1 MDDTPEVIEP
11 DTITSNYTDDT
22 PEDNEPYI
30 DTILNAIQTSIPPIL
45 TPPILT
51 RNTTTTYNN
60 YIHEPNVFT
69 PNNTGYTGYTGYTQ
83 NNNETDNFDSIF
95 TDMLLTPP
103 TLTRGETNIYPHDIV
118 YERPTLIRT
127 DTVIQ
132 SNGIDYPDG
141 ENIDSVCRQILFG
154 EHEPIDD
161 SIDDSINDS
170 IDDSMVDSIDDYI
183 EKYYVTEYNSSP
195 EVNSGG
201 TSLENRS
208 ISAINVIDGGS
219 NDKTIEIT
227 RQFSNHIDYIFS
239 GPDDGIYD
247 AMNKGIK
254 VATGDVIGILNSDDF
269 YPNSFVVS
277 NVAESFEKH
286 NCDAV
291 YGDLV
296 YVKANNIDKIR
307 RYWKAGEYTTSK
319 IKNGWMLPHPT
330 FFVKKKIYN
339 RHGLYNI
346 DLRSAAD
353 YEMILRLLYKHN
365 ISVHY
370 IPMILVNMRTG
381 GESNRSFLNRI
392 KANREDS
399 LAWKR
404 NQLNKPM
411 LIRFTKP
418 LQKLRQFFLK
428 PDL

>member
-1 MDDTPEVIEP
+1 MINKLKISIITVSLNSE
-11 DTITSNYTDDT
+11 DTI
-22 PEDNEPYI
+22 
-30 DTILNAIQTSIPPIL
+30 
-45 TPPILT
+45 
-51 RNTTTTYNN
+51 RNTIESIISQHYDNIE
-60 YIHEPNVFT
+60 YI
-69 PNNTGYTGYTGYTQ
+69 
-83 NNNETDNFDSIF
+83 
-95 TDMLLTPP
+95 
-103 TLTRGETNIYPHDIV
+103 
-118 YERPTLIRT
+118 
-127 DTVIQ
+127 
-132 SNGIDYPDG
+132 
-141 ENIDSVCRQILFG
+141 
-154 EHEPIDD
+154 
-161 SIDDSINDS
+161 
-170 IDDSMVDSIDDYI
+170 
-183 EKYYVTEYNSSP
+183 
-195 EVNSGG
+195 
-201 TSLENRS
+201 
-208 ISAINVIDGGS
+208 VIDGGS

-365 ISVHY
+365 ISVYY